1 MVTDN
6 GETLADL
13 EARCVDITTKMTEPS
28 SLATIL
34 TEFGIQ
40 RQSISKKLF
49 IQTSQ
54 DVFPDAKQRLVQVIL
69 RIIDDWNTEWRVF

>member
-13 EARCVDITTKMTEPS
+13 EARGVDITTKMTEPS

-54 DVFPDAKQRLVQVIL
+54 DDFPDAKQRLVQIIL
-69 RIIDDWNTEWRVF
+69 RIIDDWNSE

>member
-1 MVTDN
+1 VTDN

-13 EARCVDITTKMTEPS
+13 EARGVDITTKMTEPS

-40 RQSISKKLF
+40 RQSISRKLF

-54 DVFPDAKQRLVQVIL
+54 DDFPDAKQRLVQIIL

>member
-1 MVTDN
+1 VVTDN

-13 EARCVDITTKMTEPS
+13 EARGVDITTKMTEPS

-54 DVFPDAKQRLVQVIL
+54 DDFPDAKQRLVQVIL
-69 RIIDDWNTEWRVF
+69 RIIDNWNSE

>member
-1 MVTDN
+1 MTDN

-13 EARCVDITTKMTEPS
+13 EARGVDITTKMTEPS

-40 RQSISKKLF
+40 RQSISRKLF

-54 DVFPDAKQRLVQVIL
+54 DDFPDAKQRLVQIIL